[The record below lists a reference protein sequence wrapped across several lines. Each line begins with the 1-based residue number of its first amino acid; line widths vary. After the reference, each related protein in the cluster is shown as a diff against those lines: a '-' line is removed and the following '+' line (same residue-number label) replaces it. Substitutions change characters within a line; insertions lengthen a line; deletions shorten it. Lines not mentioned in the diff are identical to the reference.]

1 MTQLNRYENDDHRR
15 RHGGFN
21 GSGRGSAPGFLCIL
35 LGDRG
40 RLAIIAVVTAIAV
53 PASPAAGPDDGPVA
67 AFSFVEGEGTT
78 AEDVTGDGHGLGCLF
93 ETQIG
98 ENRLNPDT

>member
-1 MTQLNRYENDDHRR
+1 M
-15 RHGGFN
+15 
-21 GSGRGSAPGFLCIL
+21 
-35 LGDRG
+35 DRG
-40 RLAIIAVVTAIAV
+40 GGLHRVFSAFFWAIGAGLAIIAVVTAIAV